1 MNKPSR
7 LIHKGEQLDV
17 EVDQSIKIEQTSK
30 DTILAFSNDEQ
41 VAILIP
47 AKVKR
52 QVLVRLN
59 KAKGKPMPVA
69 RLMLF
74 SVGLCLLLREAAQNL
89 TAITIDQEYPG
100 HEADIRGMLLRFLR
114 KIGMRIDK
122 EGIVFARVGK
132 CSRAHE
138 RAWRVHRGE
147 IAPDRTVTLQEL
159 LDVLQ

>member
-7 LIHKGEQLDV
+7 LIHKGELLDV

-52 QVLVRLN
+52 QVLVRL

-74 SVGLCLLLREAAQNL
+74 SAGLCLLLREAAQNL

-100 HEADIRGMLLRFLR
+100 HEANIRGMLLRFLR

-122 EGIVFARVGK
+122 EGIVFARLGK
-132 CSRAHE
+132 RSKAHE